1 MSEPMSAG
9 ATWSVVFTGIIVVF
23 AILVVLVFLCSLLSM
38 VVGSKGKAK
47 KEPVKKSEPPK
58 AAPAPAPAPVSAP
71 APVVEEGIPG
81 EVVAAIS
88 AAVACMMGPD
98 KPFAVRSVKRARESR
113 PAWNA
118 AGIAENT
125 RPF

>member
-1 MSEPMSAG
+1 MSEPLSAG
-9 ATWSVVFTGIIVVF
+9 AAWSVVFTGIIVVF
-23 AILVVLVFLCSLLSM
+23 AILVVLVFLCSLLSI
-38 VVGSKGKAK
+38 VIGGQGKKDK
-47 KEPVKKSEPPK
+47 KEGTVQKSEPPK
-58 AAPAPAPAPVSAP
+58 AAPAPVPAAP

-88 AAVACMMGPD
+88 AAVACMLGSD

>member
-1 MSEPMSAG
+1 MSEPLSAG
-9 ATWSVVFTGIIVVF
+9 AAWSVVFTGIIVVF
-23 AILVVLVFLCSLLSM
+23 AILVVLVFLCSLLSI
-38 VVGSKGKAK
+38 VIGGKGKKDK
-47 KEPVKKSEPPK
+47 KEGTVQKSGPPK
-58 AAPAPAPAPVSAP
+58 AAPAPVPAAP

-88 AAVACMMGPD
+88 AAVACMLGSD